1 MAEVIPDVH
10 RTPLNVVILLTKM
23 RKTDGDGVLL
33 LERGG
38 MSMIDIDGGPFR
50 VHEDT

>member
-1 MAEVIPDVH
+1 MAEGMPDLY

-38 MSMIDIDGGPFR
+38 MLMIDIEGGPFH
-50 VHEDT
+50 VHENT